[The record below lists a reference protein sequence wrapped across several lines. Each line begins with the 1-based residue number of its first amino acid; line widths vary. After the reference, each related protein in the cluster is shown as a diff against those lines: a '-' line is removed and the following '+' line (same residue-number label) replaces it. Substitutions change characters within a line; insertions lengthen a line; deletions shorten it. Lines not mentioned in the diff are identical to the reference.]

1 MDYERAGL
9 SRDLELER
17 EAHQETQRALRRA
30 VNAGM
35 FWKAEV
41 ERVRGGPPN
50 PMPMPTPDPIP
61 LLLVGDGVG
70 VCGGGDGG
78 GVMGLLVATMGGL
91 ASLGELL
98 MADSATTPPPDTRPL
113 MMVIRA
119 RLTRLA
125 RAVNAAPGA
134 PGEPTAAP
142 MRRGDRA
149 QGGYPTPQCAVPSQS
164 CAT

>member
-17 EAHQETQRALRRA
+17 QAHRETQEHLRRA

-35 FWKAEV
+35 YWKAEV
-41 ERVRGGPPN
+41 ERVGTGSPHPN
-50 PMPMPTPDPIP
+50 PMPLPNPDPVP
-61 LLLVGDGVG
+61 LLLVGDGGGGG
-70 VCGGGDGG
+70 VCGGDGGG

-98 MADSATTPPPDTRPL
+98 AEASATTPPPDTRPL

-119 RLTRLA
+119 RLTLLA
-125 RAVNAAPGA
+125 RALTARQQAQAATGGPGA
-134 PGEPTAAP
+134 
-142 MRRGDRA
+142 
-149 QGGYPTPQCAVPSQS
+149 
-164 CAT
+164 